1 MPSMRPTTTRITQ
14 LCMALSFAASVGAA
28 QAQVRVTPPPNSG
41 QILQEIPKPKTQAP
55 PSTLGLTVEQAKPSN
70 ADNTTTFTVSTIE
83 ITGNTELPT
92 DTLHALVASGEGKNL
107 TLRDL
112 NTLAERISDAYHRH
126 GYPLATAY
134 VPAQT
139 IKNGVVR
146 IDVAEARY
154 GAITLNNQS
163 TVSNRLL
170 YATLSPLQ
178 SGQPVTQFTLER
190 SLLLL
195 NDIPGALANSTLR
208 PGEQVGTSDLLVDVT
223 AQPRYTG
230 EVGLDNFGNKYTD
243 AVRANGAFA
252 VNGLFHQ
259 GDLLNLSAVTSGS
272 GMRYGRIDYRYL
284 LNGQGTTLGAAVSG
298 LDYRL
303 KGDLSDLDGHGNAQ
317 VASVVLAQP
326 LIRNTRGNLY
336 VQVEFDHR
344 RLNDDIDIVGIENR
358 RHTNNWTAT
367 LAGDQ
372 VDSTGVSNLR
382 LAVTYGHLYTDNLQ
396 TEFIDAIG
404 ARTAGSFTKATLSLS
419 RLQQIN
425 PTNAFYFGF
434 SAQGANKNLDTS
446 EQLYLGGPDSVR
458 GYDVGVLA
466 GAQGNLGTI
475 EFRHDTTFAVIPG
488 AWQFAIF
495 VDSGRVQPY
504 KDTFL
509 PGPNSARMSSAG
521 LGVHWSGPNS
531 WLISASVADPIGNKP
546 ELLGPNASTSAHV
559 WVELRKGFY

>member
-1 MPSMRPTTTRITQ
+1 
-14 LCMALSFAASVGAA
+14 MALSFAASVGAA
-28 QAQVRVTPPPNSG
+28 HAQVRVTPPPNSG

-163 TVSNRLL
+163 TVSNRIL

-243 AVRANGAFA
+243 AVRANGAFS